1 MFSSLRNRI
10 ISVVLLFV
18 IFFGL
23 GFRLGHPQDG
33 LKNALGSAK
42 SGVVLYK
49 TGADFKPGAKAM
61 VKISEPNPSPIIA
74 FIVSTDGDNVK
85 IQSGTDVITVKKE
98 QVYGKLIAVIPFIG
112 TILSAIGL

>member
-1 MFSSLRNRI
+1 MFSSTRNCI
-10 ISVVLLFV
+10 IAVALLLVV
-18 IFFGL
+18 FFAL

>member
-10 ISVVLLFV
+10 IAVVLLFV

-42 SGVVLYK
+42 SGVVVYK